1 MHYFCFF
8 FLLASENIFALV
20 RKFCAYLEH
29 CITATGIFVFLASYT
44 RQYVMQTFLIIAAP
58 NGDLVPAEITQQPG
72 GDYQLEYLS
81 KVTGKCK
88 CSTMM
93 VMMMMVVVV
102 VLT

>member
-1 MHYFCFF
+1 
-8 FLLASENIFALV
+8 
-20 RKFCAYLEH
+20 
-29 CITATGIFVFLASYT
+29 
-44 RQYVMQTFLIIAAP
+44 MQTFLIIAAP